1 MRKNR
6 LNVLGMGRDGRS
18 SGSTSDLFP
27 FSQSVTG
34 VSLIRSLVEVQH
46 NWFFNF
52 PRKKWMLRRAA
63 WRKASLRHAL
73 TLNEQKKNVV
83 GMCTLHI
90 HSRDDSGMNHTKF
103 PSFYFV
109 LAKTFSSI
117 AKVDSPWP
125 IFYRNR
131 DRLHKSSLFCSV
143 VLFCQQYWGTLVCL
157 VLLFPVIKV
166 GCLASPLN
174 QLLQVTLRTQYK
186 NCPVYWRTLYNL
198 IE

>member
-1 MRKNR
+1 
-6 LNVLGMGRDGRS
+6 MGRDGSS
-18 SGSTSDLFP
+18 SGSTSDHGSRDPECFGLFSLLFP

-52 PRKKWMLRRAA
+52 PRTKWMLRCAA

-73 TLNEQKKNVV
+73 TLNEQKNVV
-83 GMCTLHI
+83 GMCTIHI
-90 HSRDDSGMNHTKF
+90 HSRDDSGMNLTKF

-125 IFYRNR
+125 IF
-131 DRLHKSSLFCSV
+131 LQEQGQAAQIKPF
-143 VLFCQQYWGTLVCL
+143 
-157 VLLFPVIKV
+157 LLSRSF
-166 GCLASPLN
+166 
-174 QLLQVTLRTQYK
+174 
-186 NCPVYWRTLYNL
+186 
-198 IE
+198 